1 MAPRADPSEA
11 PALLARL
18 EAAQSALERGDFGAG
33 LPLAEALN
41 EDALAIDAWRMA
53 AEAALVV
60 AKIQCNRLEHDEVE
74 RWCQRAIAASRL
86 LGTGHQETVAWV
98 VLASSRAWGSQPGP
112 ALQAIDMA
120 LARLQG
126 DVPRAVQRAVFTG
139 IAMAYD
145 ALGMPV
151 PGLSA
156 ARQAMATVWP
166 EDPVAVRSRVRV
178 NLLYSALSVAQWQAS
193 LTPGADLP
201 LLREMAPQL
210 PLLEAECAE
219 VGTEHARA
227 SYCHAAG
234 QLLAQLGQL
243 AQAQVL
249 LRELTALDYD
259 AHLSIKRNVWIALA
273 AVQRAL
279 GEEVAAQQSLARAQV
294 LAEAAGTAPAPGDLP
309 WLAQLAEL
317 QGDWPQAVALLK
329 RHHAVDT
336 SKLLAAFD
344 ARVTELTAQVAQ
356 QSLRL
361 ENADL
366 RQRNAGLTATFQR
379 LRDLAHTDPL
389 TQLANRRGLEQVFE
403 GLSRQGQRLTLAML
417 DFDHF
422 KLINDSH
429 SHVVGDEV
437 LRRSAAAMQQLLR
450 EPDLLARYGGE
461 EFTLLLVGSS
471 AEAALHAVER
481 LRQAVAARD
490 WRELGLDQ
498 AVTLSAGIVEVLPG
512 ESLPSAVARADACLY
527 KAKGAGRDCAFPPS
541 MSP

>member
-1 MAPRADPSEA
+1 MAARADLSEA

-18 EAAQSALERGDFGAG
+18 EAAQSALERGDFSAG
-33 LPLAEALN
+33 LAIAEALN
-41 EDALAIDAWRMA
+41 EDALAVDAWRMA

-60 AKIQCNRLEHDEVE
+60 AKIQCNRLVHDEVE
-74 RWCQRAIAASRL
+74 RWCERAIAASRL

-120 LARLQG
+120 LARLQ
-126 DVPRAVQRAVFTG
+126 DEVPREVRRAVFTG

-145 ALGMPV
+145 TLGMPV

-156 ARQAMATVWP
+156 ARQALATVGP
-166 EDPVAVRSRVRV
+166 EDPVALRSRVRV

-193 LTPGADLP
+193 LTPGADLS
-201 LLREMAPQL
+201 LVQEMALQL
-210 PLLEAECAE
+210 PVLEAECAE
-219 VGTEHARA
+219 AGTDHARA
-227 SYCHAAG
+227 SYCHTAG
-234 QLLAQLGQL
+234 QLLARLGQL
-243 AQAQVL
+243 AQAKAL
-249 LRELTALDYD
+249 LQELTALDYD

-279 GEEVAAQQSLARAQV
+279 GEEPEAQQSLVRAQV
-294 LAEAAGTAPAPGDLP
+294 LAGAAGTAPALGDLP

-329 RHHAVDT
+329 RHHVMDM

-344 ARVTELTAQVAQ
+344 ARVAELTAQAAQ

-389 TQLANRRGLEQVFE
+389 TQLANRRGLEQVFD
-403 GLSRQGQRLTLAML
+403 GLSRQGHRLTLAML

-422 KLINDSH
+422 KQINDCH

-437 LRRSAAAMQQLLR
+437 LRRSAAAMQLLLR

-481 LRQAVAARD
+481 LRQAVTGRD

-512 ESLPSAVARADACLY
+512 ESLPGAVARADACLY
-527 KAKGAGRDCAFPPS
+527 RAKGAGRDRAFPPS
-541 MSP
+541 TSP